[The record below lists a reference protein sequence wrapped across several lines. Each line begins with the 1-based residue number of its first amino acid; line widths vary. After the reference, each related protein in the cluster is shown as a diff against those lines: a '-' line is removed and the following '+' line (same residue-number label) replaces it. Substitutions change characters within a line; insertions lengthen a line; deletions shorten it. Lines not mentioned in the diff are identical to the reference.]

1 MRITNRMIADSN
13 LRGMN
18 TNLAGIAKLNE
29 QISSGR
35 AVTRPSDNPSG
46 TSTAM
51 RTRQELTANTQ
62 YAANIS
68 DASTTL
74 AAADTALGTMGDML
88 LRVRNL
94 TTAAASTASQTPGA
108 YQAMAAE
115 VTSIRDGMIA
125 LANRTVNGRPVF
137 GGVTSGDQAYSSA
150 GAFVGRADA
159 DVTTRI
165 SDAET
170 IAVGV
175 AGPTAFGDTAAG
187 QEDVFSVLSRIAT
200 MMTTT
205 PTGDL
210 TGALGDLDV
219 AQQRMS
225 AARSVVG
232 MQVNRLESVKSVNAD
247 QALALTGQLSE
258 VEDIEPAKAYLE
270 LNVMRNGYQAALTAT
285 SQSIQTSL
293 VDFIR

>member
-18 TNLAGIAKLNE
+18 GNLAGIAKLNE

-51 RTRQELTANTQ
+51 RTRQDLTANTQ
-62 YAANIS
+62 YAANIG
-68 DASTTL
+68 DAATTL
-74 AAADTALGTMGDML
+74 AAADTALGTMGEML

-94 TTAAASTASQTPGA
+94 TTAAASNGSQTPGA
-108 YQAMAAE
+108 YEAMATE
-115 VTSIRDGMIA
+115 VDSIREGMIA

-137 GGVTSGDQAYSSA
+137 GGVTSGAAAYSAA
-150 GAFVGRADA
+150 GAFLGRADT

-170 IAVGV
+170 ITVGV
-175 AGPTAFGDTAAG
+175 PGPTAFGDAAAG
-187 QEDVFSVLSRIAT
+187 EEDVFALLSRISGLMTAT
-200 MMTTT
+200 
-205 PTGDL
+205 PPGDL
-210 TGALGDLDV
+210 TNVLDALDV

-225 AARSVVG
+225 ASRSVVG
-232 MQVNRLESVKSVNAD
+232 MQVNRIESVKAVNAD

-258 VEDIEPAKAYLE
+258 VEDVEPAKAYLE
-270 LNVMRNGYQAALTAT
+270 LNVLRNGYQAALTAT